1 MSKLGEVKYLAEQI
15 MNNPNNNI
23 IDFSSSSIENTK
35 GLFHFLILLLSF
47 CLSIHK
53 KSDDVNID
61 SLSYEDIF
69 YVKDRLSYGNI
80 ILNITVSDIGIAPPP
95 VKQFKMLY
103 SYDSR
108 EVRDLTSCVMH
119 IIASKYYQISFAL
132 GYKALP
138 W

>member
-1 MSKLGEVKYLAEQI
+1 MTKLGEIKYLADQI
-15 MNNPNNNI
+15 MNNPNNSI
-23 IDFSSSSIENTK
+23 IDFSSTSIGNTK
-35 GLFHFLILLLSF
+35 ELFHFLILLLTF

-53 KSDDVNID
+53 KTDDINID
-61 SLSYEDIF
+61 SLSFEDVF
-69 YVKDRLSYGNI
+69 YVKDRLSYANI
-80 ILNITVSDIGIAPPP
+80 ILNVSINEIGAAPPP

-108 EVRDLTSCVMH
+108 EVRDLTKCVMH